1 MKLILG
7 FFIFCIILFTYL
19 HVQFQLKTSDD
30 LEIYELEDASKDK
43 LEEICDLR
51 QPVLLDFHDQ
61 KIAEICNIEN
71 LLANYHAFELKV
83 RNAREKDCSYLPLQ
97 LGDAIKLFQEDTSGV
112 YFSENNLDFLNE
124 TGVVKS
130 IQYNDEYLRPYMIS
144 NCKYDIMMGSDQ
156 VKTPFRY
163 ELNYRNYFMV
173 TQGSV
178 RIKLAPP
185 KNNKYLEPISDYEN
199 FEFRSLVNPWL
210 IDPQAKYKCLEVIL
224 PLGKALYIPAY
235 WWYSIQFDKKSCL
248 VSCRYRTHMNN
259 VAIIPNAIMYALQNQ
274 NLKINIIGNK
284 TNSIKTEAIP
294 QKKVEQVSSVKEND
308 KLANEGKKEKK
319 QNKKQI

>member
-7 FFIFCIILFTYL
+7 FFIFCIILFIYL

-51 QPVLLDFHDQ
+51 QPVLLDFHDK
-61 KIAEICNIEN
+61 KIAEMCNIEN
-71 LLANYHAFELKV
+71 LLSSYHAFEIKV
-83 RNAREKDCSYLPLQ
+83 RNAGEKDCSYLPLQ
-97 LGDAIKLFQEDTSGV
+97 LGDAIKLFQEDTSGI

-199 FEFRSLVNPWL
+199 FEFRSLVSPWK

-224 PLGKALYIPAY
+224 PLGKAVYIPAY
-235 WWYSIQFDKKSCL
+235 WWYSIQFDKKSCV

-284 TNSIKTEAIP
+284 TNSIETEAIP
-294 QKKVEQVSSVKEND
+294 QKKTEQASSVKEND
-308 KLANEGKKEKK
+308 KPANETKKEKK